1 MRFDQPFAEP
11 ASDLRTKQRCNAK
24 KTNIG
29 NAMAMNAAA
38 VNRCQPLPS
47 DVTVGYSGGVDVETC
62 GDAAG

>member
-1 MRFDQPFAEP
+1 MRFDQPFTEP
-11 ASDLRTKQRCNAK
+11 ASNLRTKQRCNAK

-47 DVTVGYSGGVDVETC
+47 DVTVG
-62 GDAAG
+62 